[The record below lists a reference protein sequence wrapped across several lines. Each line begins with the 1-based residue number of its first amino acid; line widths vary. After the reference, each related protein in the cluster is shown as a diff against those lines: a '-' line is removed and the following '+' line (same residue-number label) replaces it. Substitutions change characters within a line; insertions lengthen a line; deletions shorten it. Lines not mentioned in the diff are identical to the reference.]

1 MTAPGNAMTQWPP
14 GPDTGTDGGRR
25 YAFALPARAESVAYA
40 RGRTRARLARW
51 NLDAGTRET
60 AALVISELATN
71 AVVHAG
77 GETILCELA
86 DHGLRL
92 YVAVH
97 DHGVGPNSPRANPL
111 PGEAD
116 SGRGLLVVQCL
127 SDAWG
132 VHDTEPG
139 PGRVVWAEL
148 PYGAGLLP
156 G

>member
-1 MTAPGNAMTQWPP
+1 
-14 GPDTGTDGGRR
+14 
-25 YAFALPARAESVAYA
+25 V
-40 RGRTRARLARW
+40 RARLTRW
-51 NLDAGTRET
+51 NLDADTRDT

-92 YVAVH
+92 YIAVH
-97 DHGVGPNSPRANPL
+97 DEGVGPNSPRANPNS
-111 PGEAD
+111 GSHEAD
-116 SGRGLLVVQCL
+116 GGRGLLIVQAL
-127 SDAWG
+127 SEAWG
-132 VHDTEPG
+132 VHAAAPA

-148 PYGAGLLP
+148 PFGALGP